1 MHRTL
6 LLAEQLIARPSVTPL
21 DGDCQKLIAERL
33 TPLGFVCET
42 VESGPADFR
51 VVNLW
56 AKRSGG
62 IKTQTVRP
70 ELVQGFRQAQPER
83 SLSQSEPKL
92 NSKLLIFAGHTDVV
106 PTGPLEQW
114 TSNPFVPSHRD
125 GKLYG
130 RGASDMKTSIAAFV
144 VAVEEFLKANPNPAL
159 SLAFLLTSDEE
170 GPSVDGTV
178 IMCDWLTKRGEK
190 LDYCIV
196 GEPTSVEK
204 TGDMIKNGR
213 RGTMSGK
220 LTVKGVQGHIAYP
233 HLAENP
239 IHKFAPAMAALV
251 STEWDKGN
259 EYFPATTWQIS
270 NIHGGTGASNVIPGH
285 AVIDFNFRFST
296 ESTPESL
303 QKRLVDVLV
312 STGLQPEKDFDL
324 QWTVGGLPFL
334 TRPGELVHAVQTAIR
349 AETGLETQLSTT
361 GGTSDGRFIAK
372 ICEQVIE
379 CGPPNATIHKIDE
392 HIVVADIEP
401 LKNIYRKT
409 IENLEAA
416 LQTAS
421 KKVPQSQV

>member
-6 LLAEQLIARPSVTPL
+6 ILAEQLISRPSVTPL
-21 DGDCQKLIAERL
+21 DGDCQKIIAERL
-33 TPLGFVCET
+33 APLGFVCET
-42 VESGPADFR
+42 VQSGPADFR

-56 AKRSGG
+56 AKRDSGASNTHLAG
-62 IKTQTVRP
+62 VFTASTAIENIAINQK
-70 ELVQGFRQAQPER
+70 
-83 SLSQSEPKL
+83 
-92 NSKLLIFAGHTDVV
+92 NSKLLVFAGHTDVV
-106 PTGPLEQW
+106 PTGPLDQW

-220 LTVKGVQGHIAYP
+220 LRVKGIQGHIAYP

-251 STEWDKGN
+251 DVKWDAGN

-270 NIHGGTGASNVIPGH
+270 NIHGGTGVSNVIPGH

-303 QKRLVDVLV
+303 QKRLVDVLA
-312 STGLQPEKDFDL
+312 STGLQPTKDFDL

-334 TRPGELVHAVQTAIR
+334 TRPGELVNAVQAAIR

-372 ICEQVIE
+372 ICDQVIE

-409 IENLEAA
+409 MENLEAA
-416 LQTAS
+416 LQANAR
-421 KKVPQSQV
+421 

>member
-6 LLAEQLIARPSVTPL
+6 ILAEQLISRPSITPL
-21 DGDCQKLIAERL
+21 DGDCQKIIAERL

-56 AKRSGG
+56 AKRVSGEKKNPIAVVFNASTAINNVAKG
-62 IKTQTVRP
+62 TVNKP
-70 ELVQGFRQAQPER
+70 A
-83 SLSQSEPKL
+83 
-92 NSKLLIFAGHTDVV
+92 NSKLLVFAGHTDVV
-106 PTGPLEQW
+106 PTGPLERW
-114 TSNPFVPSHRD
+114 SSNPFVPSHRD
-125 GKLYG
+125 GKLFG

-170 GPSVDGTV
+170 GPSVDGTA
-178 IMCDWLTKRGEK
+178 IMCKWLTERGEK

-233 HLAENP
+233 HLAANP

-251 STEWDKGN
+251 NVEWDKGN
-259 EYFPATTWQIS
+259 DFFQPTSWQIS
-270 NIHGGTGASNVIPGH
+270 NIHSGAGVSNVIPGH
-285 AVIDFNFRFST
+285 AVVDFNFRFST

-303 QKRLVDVLV
+303 QKRLVDVLA

-324 QWTVGGLPFL
+324 LWTVGGLPFL
-334 TRPGELVHAVQTAIR
+334 TRPGELVQAVQAAIH
-349 AETGLETQLSTT
+349 AETGLTTQLSTT

-409 IENLEAA
+409 MENLEAM

-421 KKVPQSQV
+421 TSQV